1 MGCSGA
7 DPLNYYFC
15 GKSPRLAGRGADITF
30 VLVRDQQPSPLPT
43 IPALKIRM

>member
-15 GKSPRLAGRGADITF
+15 GKSPRLAGRGADITCF
-30 VLVRDQQPSPLPT
+30 GQRSATSALPT
-43 IPALKIRM
+43 IPALNIRM